1 MKLVYDVESDGLLHN
16 MSLIDCLVIRDVT
29 PEDPDQRKTY
39 RFARHPAGTYEL
51 FDGTTVEL
59 PERDDIAE
67 GVRMLDEAEFR
78 IGHNIMDF
86 DERAVK
92 KIYPWYNLV
101 RERVLDTL
109 VLARVIMPDT
119 GPIDDKLIMRGKLP
133 GKLRKSHSLDAWGHR
148 LGKHKGDYQ
157 KQCIERGWEPWKEW
171 RPDKLDYCVT
181 PNHKILGADL
191 RWRSAS
197 DFKVGDKLV
206 GFDEHGPRRKYKES
220 TIESIVYEKRP
231 VYEVVLEN
239 GDVIRTTAEHR
250 WLVQHRNAHGQTAQF
265 KWVET
270 RNLRPGLTRVPKIF
284 DVWEEHTTREAGWL
298 AGIMDGEATI
308 TPRGAIMV
316 AQNPGDTLERI
327 EAALSNFGTPTT
339 RNVKKDSPCVSIGVL
354 GPLPARLK
362 LIGSV
367 RAERLVS
374 KLCADNFGRLEA
386 RNGTTRVKSVTGVG
400 DETII
405 KIQTSSRTFFCEGY
419 PMHNCVNDV
428 DVTELLWESVQGQL
442 PPPGSVDFERAI
454 HDLTIK
460 MRDNGVPFAVAA
472 ARKLAG
478 ELDVKKNELISH
490 VSEKYGY
497 WFTAERK
504 RVVAPLFDEDPELSK
519 RPTPMI
525 KARKAAVKKAQEFD
539 ASEYNEQ
546 TGYFKIRPEFGED
559 DSRTWWAEV
568 KVAKKTR
575 RAAEIQTAY
584 IAKCDEIEEHNARV
598 EAHNA
603 LHPNKPKKFRQY
615 PEPKGSFE
623 FIKVEGGG
631 IYCKNPDTTEGAP
644 YCPIV
649 RKDFNPGSRHHVID
663 RLMTVHQWQ
672 PVDFTETGQPEVSD
686 AVLQRLKK
694 QIPECADLADIFFH
708 NKLLGALRDGDQ
720 AWIKAYDKA
729 NHPETGENCYAL
741 DYCIHGSINVGGTV
755 SGRCAHFAPNLGQV
769 PSVIVEALFDKN
781 GLPDTRFLKDGI
793 SFTAL
798 PDTDISDD
806 VWEDWPHL
814 WNTDGTLKKKAH
826 ILGRSG
832 EYGYECRSL
841 FFTPTE
847 LFGIPWK
854 QVGVDLVNVE
864 GRTLAGRMAQ
874 FDKGA
879 LLDFLI
885 NGGDIHTYNMQ
896 LTGINDRSLIKR
908 VFFALIYGAGD
919 WKLGITGD
927 SKLSRDAAVR
937 YGKELRALI
946 MAKIP
951 ALKKLTDLV
960 QAQARKGYLVGVDG
974 RHLNVRNEYAALNLQ
989 LQSDAGLIAKKW
1001 AIMAEEAL
1009 LDAGGR
1015 HGWPT
1020 AEQDS
1025 DFVLMLFVHDELQF
1039 AIKEFFAEQGAELI
1053 CAAAKAAGE
1062 SFNYCAPIAAD
1073 AKIGQSWAECH

>member
-171 RPDKLDYCVT
+171 RPDKLDYC
-181 PNHKILGADL
+181 I
-191 RWRSAS
+191 
-197 DFKVGDKLV
+197 
-206 GFDEHGPRRKYKES
+206 
-220 TIESIVYEKRP
+220 
-231 VYEVVLEN
+231 
-239 GDVIRTTAEHR
+239 
-250 WLVQHRNAHGQTAQF
+250 
-265 KWVET
+265 
-270 RNLRPGLTRVPKIF
+270 
-284 DVWEEHTTREAGWL
+284 
-298 AGIMDGEATI
+298 
-308 TPRGAIMV
+308 
-316 AQNPGDTLERI
+316 
-327 EAALSNFGTPTT
+327 
-339 RNVKKDSPCVSIGVL
+339 
-354 GPLPARLK
+354 
-362 LIGSV
+362 
-367 RAERLVS
+367 
-374 KLCADNFGRLEA
+374 
-386 RNGTTRVKSVTGVG
+386 
-400 DETII
+400 
-405 KIQTSSRTFFCEGY
+405 
-419 PMHNCVNDV
+419 NDV
-428 DVTELLWESVQGQL
+428 SVTELLWESIQGQL

-623 FIKVEGGG
+623 FINVEGGG

-798 PDTDISDD
+798 PDTGISDD